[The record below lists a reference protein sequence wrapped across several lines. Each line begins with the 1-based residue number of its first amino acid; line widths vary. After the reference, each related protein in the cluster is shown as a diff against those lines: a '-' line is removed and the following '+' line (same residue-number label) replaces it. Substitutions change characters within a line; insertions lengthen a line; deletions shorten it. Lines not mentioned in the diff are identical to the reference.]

1 MISKGIS
8 KWLLGFKKLCQNK
21 SKYKETK
28 ITIIKNKRKIDH
40 QQRYKPGM
48 VSLESIKLTTWTSL
62 SSTETWASARKQN
75 QALWSSM
82 LKLVQPQMIKY
93 LYTVCVLHK
102 VKL

>member
-8 KWLLGFKKLCQNK
+8 KWLLGFKLRIQLCQNK
-21 SKYKETK
+21 SKCKETK

-40 QQRYKPGM
+40 QWYKPGM

-75 QALWSSM
+75 QAL
-82 LKLVQPQMIKY
+82 
-93 LYTVCVLHK
+93 
-102 VKL
+102 